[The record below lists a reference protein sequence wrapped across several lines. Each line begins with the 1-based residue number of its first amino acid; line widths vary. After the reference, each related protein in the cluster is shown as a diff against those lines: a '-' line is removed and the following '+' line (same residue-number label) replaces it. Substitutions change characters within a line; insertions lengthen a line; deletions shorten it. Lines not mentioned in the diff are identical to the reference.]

1 MLSLIYKR
9 AYEKIINIEHFVT
22 TSSNIKKGIFKNNIK
37 ISKIK
42 DIPCDYPQY
51 EIKFF
56 NNFLVENETIMML
69 LICSLIFILFYS
81 PFIWKDWND
90 NILIT
95 FFFILYFIHV
105 YMIFSQ

>member
-9 AYEKIINIEHFVT
+9 AYEKFINIEHFVT

-56 NNFLVENETIMML
+56 NNFLVENETIINEDTNL
-69 LICSLIFILFYS
+69 Y
-81 PFIWKDWND
+81 KDLQLSNLKKYG
-90 NILIT
+90 IEK
-95 FFFILYFIHV
+95 
-105 YMIFSQ
+105 

>member
-9 AYEKIINIEHFVT
+9 AYEKFINIEHFVT

-56 NNFLVENETIMML
+56 NNFLVENETI
-69 LICSLIFILFYS
+69 INE
-81 PFIWKDWND
+81 DTN
-90 NILIT
+90 
-95 FFFILYFIHV
+95 LYMDLQLSNLKKYGIEK
-105 YMIFSQ
+105 